1 MTRAL
6 SAKAGA
12 AMLRKAF
19 TSKGATLS
27 HTESLDLMAKLQ
39 GYQAWSHL
47 QQATRDE
54 SASGQARPS
63 TPPPGPKSAQEVLA
77 EHYGQHGNCPASGRE
92 LWNAQ
97 DSTLDYWDW
106 VVDRIKQSEDW
117 ETGPLTFPAPAP
129 IAVTLPGGQASQWYI
144 EQNLSTRCGEL
155 NDAYRE
161 LKPGLMLLTHDTA
174 LFDQLC
180 GQMWDETTFVV
191 RKDNAFGLLFEVE
204 FLSQESEAHTEGED
218 LSQYRPRADVTTAL
232 TTKLQGLAAEYPQV
246 EFCVPDPAE
255 IWFERPAVW
264 GFFKLDSLTE
274 GQREELGMK
283 LISL

>member
-12 AMLRKAF
+12 TLLRKAF
-19 TSKGATLS
+19 MGKGALLS
-27 HTESLDLMAKLQ
+27 HTEALDILAKLQ
-39 GYQAWSHL
+39 GYEAWSHL
-47 QQATRDE
+47 QKATRDN
-54 SASGQARPS
+54 SAPERALPAAS
-63 TPPPGPKSAQEVLA
+63 PPGPKTAREVLV
-77 EHYGQHGNCPASGRE
+77 EQYGLHGNCPASGRE

-106 VVDRIKQSEDW
+106 VVDRLAQSDDW
-117 ETGPLTFPAPAP
+117 KAGPLTFPAPAP

-155 NDAYRE
+155 NFAFRE
-161 LKPGLMLLTHDTA
+161 RKPGLMLLSHDTA
-174 LFDQLC
+174 LFEQLC
-180 GQMWDETTFVV
+180 GEMWDETTFVV

-204 FLSQESEAHTEGED
+204 FLSQESEARTEGED
-218 LSQYRPRADVTTAL
+218 LSQYLPRENVMAAL
-232 TTKLQGLAAEYPQV
+232 TSKLVDLANEYPQV

-264 GFFKLDSLTE
+264 GFFKLDTLTE
-274 GQREELGMK
+274 EQREELGMK
-283 LISL
+283 MLNL